1 MRKLLYITNG
11 IKGAGGLERVLSVKA
26 SYLAEK
32 LNYDVHIV
40 VLNNNQDSFFYN
52 FSDKIKIHDIKA
64 IGSVFSFYN
73 SYTKGIKEVVK
84 KVQPH
89 VICVCDDGLKGFFI
103 PILLSKKYP
112 IIYERHASILHN
124 TTSRK
129 FGKLKQSFMRFLGR
143 TFSKFVVL
151 TSSNEKEWSL
161 KNSQIIPNPLS
172 FYPQESSSLTH
183 KKMVVVGTH
192 SYNKGYDLLLQVWKN
207 IVLKF
212 PEWNLSI
219 YGKIDSNKTFIQLA
233 KELNI
238 DTSVSFYHPI
248 SNIQEVYLNASL
260 LILPSR
266 TEGFGMVLIEA
277 MSCGLPCV
285 AFDCPS
291 GPRDIIKTNE
301 DGILVSPENVSEMT
315 EKIIFLIENEE
326 KLKQMGA
333 QAKINV
339 KRYLPDQ
346 IMLKWDQL
354 FKDLIP

>member
-1 MRKLLYITNG
+1 MRRLLYITNG

-52 FSDKIKIHDIKA
+52 FSDKIKVHDIKA
-64 IGSVFSFYN
+64 TGTIFSFYK
-73 SYTKGIKEVVK
+73 SYIKGIQEIVK
-84 KVQPH
+84 MLQPDA
-89 VICVCDDGLKGFFI
+89 ISVCDDGLKGFFV
-103 PILLSKKYP
+103 PIFLPKKYP
-112 IIYERHASILHN
+112 LIYERHASILHN
-124 TTSRK
+124 TSSK
-129 FGKLKQSFMRFLGR
+129 KAGKIMQILMRFLGSK
-143 TFSKFVVL
+143 FSKFVVL

-172 FYPQESSSLTH
+172 FYPQESSSLSQ
-183 KKMVVVGTH
+183 KKIVVVGTH

-207 IVLKF
+207 IVLQF
-212 PEWNLSI
+212 PDWTLDI
-219 YGKIDSNKTFIQLA
+219 YGKIDPNETFVQLA
-233 KELNI
+233 KALKI
-238 DTSVSFYHPI
+238 DTSVTFYHPV
-248 SNIQEVYLNASL
+248 SNIKEVYLNASL
-260 LILPSR
+260 LVLTSR

-301 DGILVSPENVSEMT
+301 DGFLISPENVEEMT
-315 EKIIFLIENEE
+315 KKIIFLIENEE
-326 KLKQMGA
+326 SLKQMGA
-333 QAKINV
+333 QARVNV
-339 KRYLPDQ
+339 RRYLPDA

-354 FKDLIP
+354 FKDLIS